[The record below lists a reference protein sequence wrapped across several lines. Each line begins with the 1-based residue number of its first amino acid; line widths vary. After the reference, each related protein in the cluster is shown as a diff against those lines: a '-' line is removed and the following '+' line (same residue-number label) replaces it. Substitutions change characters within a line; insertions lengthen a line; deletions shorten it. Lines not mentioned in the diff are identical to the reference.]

1 MPWLFFLGGD
11 MMPSKIHL
19 MDDGSD
25 GERQLIV
32 RHSGEE
38 LKVATV
44 HHTGLVWLLAEKLAE
59 IYEEVTI
66 R

>member
-1 MPWLFFLGGD
+1 

-59 IYEEVTI
+59 TYEEVTI